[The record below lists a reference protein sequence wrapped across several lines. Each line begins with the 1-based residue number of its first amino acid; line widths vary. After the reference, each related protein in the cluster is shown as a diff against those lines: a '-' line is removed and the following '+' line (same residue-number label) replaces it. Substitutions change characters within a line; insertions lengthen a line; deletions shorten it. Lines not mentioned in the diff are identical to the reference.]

1 MTKTLDKKTQEAKRE
16 IKVSKDLDKPK
27 SYDDFIKNIAKS
39 FNIKNKKSINLI
51 LITTDDE
58 DFGINTQ
65 EDLDDNIGELK
76 EFNVFLEEGE
86 QPPIIEMEDP
96 PKKQT
101 PIKIIEGGDKSD
113 GSGNK
118 GSDDEHDSL
127 KIDVNLDI
135 PDKEIENII
144 DSQFNPIPE
153 EQNVALD
160 EIKNY
165 KIDINKKSDEAL
177 QEFQKLFDS
186 RISRIVSEKSKVMI
200 ENLTELINNYSQ
212 SQIENLE
219 KLSKNT
225 SGLKEGFNTLIQ
237 NTTEMNQHM
246 GNLKDQVIKGGGFQ
260 LSNIVNNKNK
270 NNGYGGQDLLTEEND
285 DNNNKKKLQIIS
297 PTIEREEFI
306 NTSKFI
312 EVKDIEI
319 KNIGTETLES
329 LIFAKDEKE
338 SSKDIIFIGND
349 KNIKLQKTTLDGEFT
364 PDKTTKHTFFL
375 KVEYPKI
382 NKTYN
387 LIIYAREKENG
398 PNLSNPLKIV
408 IKVKESDEDRI
419 RREQDEEDK
428 KRKEEE
434 AKKKEEEDRIRKEE
448 LKKKQEE
455 EEKKRKEKEEEEERK
470 KKEEEEQK
478 KIDDLFNKLNEES
491 GSKLEKEEIVG
502 KIKEF
507 NFDEDKIKEY
517 IKKKNE
523 GNNNIDYQGLN
534 KEDVENLYNELD
546 QEFNISSIMEK
557 EEVIRKIIELKCDR
571 DALNDYIFEKL

>member
-1 MTKTLDKKTQEAKRE
+1 MTKTLDKKTQETKRE
-16 IKVSKDLDKPK
+16 IKVSKDLDKPT

-165 KIDINKKSDEAL
+165 KIDINKKSDEAV

-200 ENLTELINNYSQ
+200 ENLAELINSYSQ

-225 SGLKEGFNTLIQ
+225 SGLKEGFNTLIED
-237 NTTEMNQHM
+237 TTKMNQHM

-260 LSNIVNNKNK
+260 LSNVVNDKNK
-270 NNGYGGQDLLTEEND
+270 DKFGGQDMILND
-285 DNNNKKKLQIIS
+285 DDNDNNDNNQKIQIMNGIINK
-297 PTIEREEFI
+297 EELM
-306 NTSKFI
+306 NTCKFI
-312 EVKDIEI
+312 DIDNI
-319 KNIGTETLES
+319 KIQNIGNKPFKS
-329 LIFAKDEKE
+329 LFFVIDSKE
-338 SSKDIIFIGND
+338 SSEDVIFVGND
-349 KNIKLQKTTLDGEFT
+349 KINNINKLSLDGEFN
-364 PDKTTKHTFFL
+364 PKEEGTFSFNL
-375 KVEYPKI
+375 KIKFPKVNYTFNI
-382 NKTYN
+382 
-387 LIIYAREKENG
+387 IIYVREKENG

-419 RREQDEEDK
+419 RREQ
-428 KRKEEE
+428 EEE
-434 AKKKEEEDRIRKEE
+434 ERKKQEE

-455 EEKKRKEKEEEEERK
+455 EE
-470 KKEEEEQK
+470 
-478 KIDDLFNKLNEES
+478 L
-491 GSKLEKEEIVG
+491 
-502 KIKEF
+502 
-507 NFDEDKIKEY
+507 
-517 IKKKNE
+517 KN
-523 GNNNIDYQGLN
+523 
-534 KEDVENLYNELD
+534 V
-546 QEFNISSIMEK
+546 M
-557 EEVIRKIIELKCDR
+557 
-571 DALNDYIFEKL
+571 

>member
-65 EDLDDNIGELK
+65 EDLDDNIEELK

-127 KIDVNLDI
+127 KIDVKLDI

-200 ENLTELINNYSQ
+200 ESLTELINNYSR

-225 SGLKEGFNTLIQ
+225 SGLKEGFNSLIE

-260 LSNIVNNKNK
+260 LSNVVNDKNK
-270 NNGYGGQDLLTEEND
+270 DKFGGQDMIYNDDDND
-285 DNNNKKKLQIIS
+285 DNDNNHKIQIMNG
-297 PTIEREEFI
+297 TINKEELM
-306 NTSKFI
+306 NSCKFI
-312 EVKDIEI
+312 DIDNI
-319 KNIGTETLES
+319 KIQNIGNKPFKS
-329 LIFAKDEKE
+329 LFFVIDSKE
-338 SSKDIIFIGND
+338 SSEDVIFVGND
-349 KNIKLQKTTLDGEFT
+349 KINNINKLSLDGEFN
-364 PDKTTKHTFFL
+364 PKEEGTFSFNL
-375 KVEYPKI
+375 KIKFPKVNYTFNI
-382 NKTYN
+382 
-387 LIIYAREKENG
+387 IIYVREKENG

-419 RREQDEEDK
+419 RREQ
-428 KRKEEE
+428 EEE
-434 AKKKEEEDRIRKEE
+434 ERKKQEE
-448 LKKKQEE
+448 LKKKQ
-455 EEKKRKEKEEEEERK
+455 EEEERK

-478 KIDDLFNKLNEES
+478 KIDDLFNKLYDEY
-491 GSKLEKEEIVG
+491 GSKLQKEEIVG

-523 GNNNIDYQGLN
+523 GNNNIDYQGLK

-546 QEFNISSIMEK
+546 QEFNLSSIMDK
-557 EEVIRKIIELKCDR
+557 EEVIKKIIELKCDR